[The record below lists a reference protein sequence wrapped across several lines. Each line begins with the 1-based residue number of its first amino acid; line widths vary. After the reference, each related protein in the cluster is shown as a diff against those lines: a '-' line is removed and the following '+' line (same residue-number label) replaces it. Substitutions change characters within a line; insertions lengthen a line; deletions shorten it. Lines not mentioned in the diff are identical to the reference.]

1 MNWIKKLKQNKG
13 AILTSVILAVVFI
26 IVIKKLFFTPTPVT
40 IALVMRQDIKAEV
53 QGTGPVTVD
62 VLAKTGSKIN
72 GRIQEV
78 MVNENDI
85 VKKGQTIALLEN
97 TDFRREVE
105 LKRSLLYA
113 DTVKAWQAMRAWN
126 REKELVA
133 TGAVSQEEADEYEER
148 YRVAESQV
156 AASRADLRY
165 QEYKLSE
172 TTILSPVN
180 GKVIKRWVEAGDG
193 VVTGQTL
200 FTIADTSVIM
210 VDANIDQAYAS
221 KIRNGQ
227 SATVIL
233 LGQSGKPLQGRVYRL
248 NPQADPV
255 TEEMVVEVAF
265 REPIED
271 LQIGQWAEVYIQTG
285 ITKGAL
291 AIPKSAIVSV
301 GNARFVFVIEAG
313 DRIRKVKVT
322 PEATSPR
329 LPLISVAGDLQPGE
343 RIILNPR
350 GLHGGAIVSVSK
362 VIK

>member
-1 MNWIKKLKQNKG
+1 MNWIKKLKRHKG
-13 AILTSVILAVVFI
+13 AILTSVILAVVFVI
-26 IVIKKLFFTPTPVT
+26 IIKKLFFTPIPVT
-40 IALVMRQDIKAEV
+40 VASVTRKDIKAEV
-53 QGTGPVTVD
+53 EGTGPVTVD

-72 GRIQEV
+72 GRIQKV
-78 MVNENDI
+78 LVDENDI

-105 LKRSLLYA
+105 QKRAQLYA
-113 DTVKAWQAMRAWN
+113 DTVKAWQAGRAWN

-133 TGAVSQEEADEYEER
+133 TGAVSQEEADTYAER

-172 TTILSPVN
+172 TTILASVD
-180 GKVIKRWVEAGDG
+180 GKVIKRWVEPGDG

-210 VDANIDQAYAS
+210 VEANIDQSYAS
-221 KIRNGQ
+221 KIRKGHP
-227 SATVIL
+227 ATVIL
-233 LGQSGKPLQGRVYRL
+233 RGQPDNPIDGWVYRL

-255 TEEMVVEVAF
+255 LEEMVVEVAF
-265 REPIED
+265 RQPIED

-285 ITKGAL
+285 ITKEAL
-291 AIPKSAIVSV
+291 AIPKSTIVPV
-301 GNARFVFVIEAG
+301 GNARFVFVVEAG
-313 DRIRKVKVT
+313 NKVRKVKVM
-322 PEATSPR
+322 PGATSPR
-329 LPLISVAGDLQPGE
+329 LPLIPVSGNLRPGD

-350 GLHGGAIVSVSK
+350 GLHGGESVSVSK
-362 VIK
+362 VSK